1 MWGRPCGVQAYSGL
15 ADLYLAH
22 PDFVAR
28 YERIG
33 AGFAQYLSGAMKIHA
48 ARWSNADS

>member
-1 MWGRPCGVQAYSGL
+1 MWSKECPPASYGGL

-28 YERIG
+28 YEAYG
-33 AGFAQYLSGAMKIHA
+33 EGFTAWLTTAMKA
-48 ARWSNADS
+48 YSARLA